1 MRKLERNY
9 SGTRKMFRIMS
20 VFLIL
25 CMLMSTVSLQ
35 RILADEPTKISK
47 ESLIPS
53 SVVVSAPTALSNI
66 SLPQSEYGSL
76 AWENGS
82 VVPNAYEGTYSV
94 IFKSNGKGDLSQIS
108 GYDAGSGTLKGTV
121 RVVVKSL
128 APAPTATPSPAA
140 EETPEVT
147 VQPTQTP
154 VPETTKEPEET
165 PVPENTGEPDKNVG
179 EEPSKDS
186 DSEGSEKED
195 ADEGKDSEDGVA
207 EGDKNS
213 SSGIEEEQ
221 GEPGESGKEDKEDT
235 DDSDEQSG
243 GQDSEKDESDMD
255 SEDGEKEESKGDEN
269 GGKEDADQ
277 DQTDTDEDADEKED
291 ATDDIEEGINDI
303 TEEDLEETAEKQPQ
317 TVDPEAVPQDQA
329 TVATQNHTCNGI
341 NVSGD
346 FLPWYVQFRVSSGDG
361 YEFSNESEANIF
373 QSYELEL
380 WDLMNNQPYE
390 IPEGKYVT
398 VSIPVREGY
407 EYTIEHLLADGSSE
421 TIIPT
426 VYGSTMVFSV
436 DSFSPFGIAG
446 SKPLVGDEIAE
457 NGYKKD
463 TPTPTAKPSASA
475 SERNSVSEKN
485 SGAEN
490 TGNESYGESN
500 GSSKNSSSVERTVTY
515 KNTTAKAVQTG
526 DTTAILPFVILA
538 IVGLVVVAAIVII
551 ILVLNSKRRK

>member
-20 VFLIL
+20 VILIL

-35 RILADEPTKISK
+35 RILADEPAKLSK

-53 SVVVSAPTALSNI
+53 SVVVSAPIALSNI

-82 VVPNAYEGTYSV
+82 AVPNSYEGTYAV
-94 IFKSNGKGDLSQIS
+94 IFKSNGRGDLSQIS

-128 APAPTATPSPAA
+128 EPTPTATPSPTA
-140 EETPEVT
+140 EVTPEVT

-154 VPETTKEPEET
+154 VPETTEEPEET
-165 PVPENTGEPDKNVG
+165 PAPENTGEPDKNTG

-186 DSEGSEKED
+186 DGEDSEKED
-195 ADEGKDSEDGVA
+195 AADEGKDSEDGA
-207 EGDKNS
+207 TEENGDS
-213 SSGIEEEQ
+213 SSDGEEEQ
-221 GEPGESGKEDKEDT
+221 GELGKEDT
-235 DDSDEQSG
+235 DDSDEQPDD
-243 GQDSEKDESDMD
+243 QDSEKNEPDKG
-255 SEDGEKEESKGDEN
+255 SEDGEKEESEGEEN
-269 GGKEDADQ
+269 SGEDADQ
-277 DQTDTDEDADEKED
+277 AQTDTDEDDDEKDE
-291 ATDDIEEGINDI
+291 AADDIEEGINDI
-303 TEEDLEETAEKQPQ
+303 TEEDLKEVAEEQPQ

-398 VSIPVREGY
+398 VSILVREGY
-407 EYTIEHLLADGSSE
+407 EYTIEHLLEDGSSE

-463 TPTPTAKPSASA
+463 TPTPTAKPSAGTSD
-475 SERNSVSEKN
+475 RNVVSEKN

-490 TGNESYGESN
+490 TENINYNESNS
-500 GSSKNSSSVERTVTY
+500 SSKNSSSVERTVTY

-538 IVGLVVVAAIVII
+538 IAGLVVVAAIVII

>member
-1 MRKLERNY
+1 M
-9 SGTRKMFRIMS
+9 
-20 VFLIL
+20 
-25 CMLMSTVSLQ
+25 
-35 RILADEPTKISK
+35 
-47 ESLIPS
+47 
-53 SVVVSAPTALSNI
+53 
-66 SLPQSEYGSL
+66 
-76 AWENGS
+76 
-82 VVPNAYEGTYSV
+82 VPNAYEGTYSV

-221 GEPGESGKEDKEDT
+221 GEPGESGKEDT
-235 DDSDEQSG
+235 NDSDEQSG
-243 GQDSEKDESDMD
+243 GQDSEKTNPIWILKMERKRSPKEMRTA
-255 SEDGEKEESKGDEN
+255 EKRMLIRTM
-269 GGKEDADQ
+269 
-277 DQTDTDEDADEKED
+277 TDTDEDADEKED

-373 QSYELEL
+373 QSYE
-380 WDLMNNQPYE
+380 W
-390 IPEGKYVT
+390 
-398 VSIPVREGY
+398 S
-407 EYTIEHLLADGSSE
+407 
-421 TIIPT
+421 
-426 VYGSTMVFSV
+426 
-436 DSFSPFGIAG
+436 FGI
-446 SKPLVGDEIAE
+446 
-457 NGYKKD
+457 
-463 TPTPTAKPSASA
+463 
-475 SERNSVSEKN
+475 
-485 SGAEN
+485 
-490 TGNESYGESN
+490 
-500 GSSKNSSSVERTVTY
+500 
-515 KNTTAKAVQTG
+515 
-526 DTTAILPFVILA
+526 
-538 IVGLVVVAAIVII
+538 
-551 ILVLNSKRRK
+551 